1 MAALAS
7 PVSDTDLSPTE
18 LRVAVDPSGTVRN
31 VLLEATCQKPE
42 LDQQAILAARKVR
55 FRPSSVQPGLDWGRL
70 TIFWHATAPPTPP
83 PPVPTPTTSTP

>member
-42 LDQQAILAARKVR
+42 VDQQAVLAARKVR
-55 FRPSSVQPGLDWGRL
+55 FLPSDQPGLAWGRL
-70 TIFWHATAPPTPP
+70 TVFWHATAPPAPP
-83 PPVPTPTTSTP
+83 PPTPTPTTSTP